1 MKRVLVTGSS
11 GYIGQHLVKILKNN
25 YQVDGLDL
33 LPTPTAERSFTI
45 DIRELDQV
53 TTDIFYDTVIHLAAL
68 VNVGESVKYPTNYY
82 STNINGTVNVLKNTK
97 YNNFI
102 FASTGAA
109 DQLNSPYGISKR
121 VAEDLVTEFCQENKK
136 SFTIFRFYNVIGQDG
151 FSPTNPDGLFFNLM
165 KACHTGTFNLY
176 GDNYNTIDGSCIRD
190 YVHVNEIVNSLV
202 IAITTPSFKIENLG
216 HGKGHSVK
224 EIIDIFKTVNNV
236 NFNTV
241 ACDRRPGDIEYSV
254 LDSVSPYMKS
264 LYSIEEILKVTK

>member
-1 MKRVLVTGSS
+1 
-11 GYIGQHLVKILKNN
+11 
-25 YQVDGLDL
+25 
-33 LPTPTAERSFTI
+33 
-45 DIRELDQV
+45 
-53 TTDIFYDTVIHLAAL
+53 
-68 VNVGESVKYPTNYY
+68 
-82 STNINGTVNVLKNTK
+82 
-97 YNNFI
+97 
-102 FASTGAA
+102 
-109 DQLNSPYGISKR
+109 
-121 VAEDLVTEFCQENKK
+121 
-136 SFTIFRFYNVIGQDG
+136 
-151 FSPTNPDGLFFNLM
+151 M